1 MNRSVLFIAVLCGV
15 LYGALSVQLAQAEEL
30 PTFQVVAKNGH
41 FEPTKM
47 EVPAGK
53 RIKIVVK
60 NEGPGPEEFESA
72 DLRIEKVI
80 AAGASSFVVINNL
93 KPGTY
98 RFIGEFHAET
108 AKLDVIAK

>member
-1 MNRSVLFIAVLCGV
+1 MKKYFLLGMMLCS
-15 LYGALSVQLAQAEEL
+15 ALVPLTVRAEEL
-30 PTFQVVAKNGH
+30 PTFSVVAKNGR
-41 FEPTKM
+41 FTPAQLA
-47 EVPAGK
+47 VPAGK
-53 RIKIVVK
+53 RIKIVIK

-98 RFIGEFHAET
+98 HFIGEFHAET
-108 AKLDVIAK
+108 AKLEVIAK